1 MTLANADT
9 TITIKRPPAA
19 DAAKDA
25 YDVPTAALATVAT
38 GVRALFTSP
47 AGAEH
52 GATESAE
59 AVDWR
64 LLADPCDL
72 RHTDTVIDETTT
84 RTFGVVWA
92 RARRGVGADLAHVVA
107 GVNEVEGAA

>member
-1 MTLANADT
+1 MILNAQT
-9 TITIKRPPAA
+9 AITIKRTPAA
-19 DAAKDA
+19 DGAKDA
-25 YDVPTAALATVAT
+25 YDVPSAPLTTVAT
-38 GVRALFTSP
+38 GVRAVFTSP

-52 GATESAE
+52 GATGSAE

-72 RHTDTVIDETTT
+72 RHRDTVIDETTT
-84 RTFGVVWA
+84 RQYGVVWA
-92 RARRGVGADLAHVVA
+92 RTRPGVGTDLAHVVA

>member
-9 TITIKRPPAA
+9 TITIKRAPAA
-19 DAAKDA
+19 DATKDA
-25 YDVPTAALATVAT
+25 YDVPTAPLDTVAT
-38 GVRALFTSP
+38 GVRAVFTSP
-47 AGAEH
+47 SGAEH
-52 GATESAE
+52 GATGSAE

-84 RTFGVVWA
+84 RSYGVVWA
-92 RARRGVGADLAHVVA
+92 RARPGTGADLAHVVA
-107 GVNEVEGAA
+107 GVNEVAGAA